1 MSHRA
6 SNLSELEC
14 RVVLWPAG
22 LSYTR
27 QLTRVEE
34 SQLFV
39 QSIALAIG
47 VHSPGTIVRRRSS
60 SFLATQR
67 PERVLGRGEPPVKGR
82 RSCRASGGKRW
93 FIVARVSSQW
103 VKAIHHVSLLVSLS
117 FAFLISLG
125 RIGNVFELEFSEL
138 PQFEQHALHVH

>member
-6 SNLSELEC
+6 SNLSKLEC

-82 RSCRASGGKRW
+82 RSCQASGREAMVYRRPSLQSVGEGNSS
-93 FIVARVSSQW
+93 RVP
-103 VKAIHHVSLLVSLS
+103 ASLS
-117 FAFLISLG
+117 IIRISYQPG
-125 RIGNVFELEFSEL
+125 TNR
-138 PQFEQHALHVH
+138 

>member
-14 RVVLWPAG
+14 RVVLSPAG

-82 RSCRASGGKRW
+82 RSCGASGREAM
-93 FIVARVSSQW
+93 VYRRPSLQSV

-138 PQFEQHALHVH
+138 PQFEQHALRVQ

>member
-1 MSHRA
+1 
-6 SNLSELEC
+6 
-14 RVVLWPAG
+14 VLWPAG

-27 QLTRVEE
+27 LLTRVEE

-82 RSCRASGGKRW
+82 RSCRASGREAMVHRRPRTWKLG
-93 FIVARVSSQW
+93 INPGGLQSVGEDNSSRVS
-103 VKAIHHVSLLVSLS
+103 ASLS
-117 FAFLISLG
+117 IIRISYESVTSSNSNSASL
-125 RIGNVFELEFSEL
+125 RNLNSTRSTCNKTSDAAIL
-138 PQFEQHALHVH
+138 